1 MQTAVQYMI
10 DQADL
15 VSTDVVLLLG
25 GTNNV
30 IQGDS
35 AETMLEKMDLL
46 LCQIVNS
53 PESPDVMLMLLQY
66 VGGDW

>member
-46 LCQIVNS
+46 LWQIVNS